1 MEQVLKSMTL
11 EFFGKGQHKI
21 SPEKLLG
28 MNAVVFLDVRTNEE
42 VAALAFPLGM
52 HKNVQ
57 SLHIPINEIPDRV
70 TEIPKDKTVGI
81 FCPAGV
87 RASIV
92 YAYLRSKG
100 YENVRVLEG
109 GYAGLTDALKPGKL
123 IAVL

>member
-11 EFFGKGQHKI
+11 EFFGKGLHKT

-28 MNAVVFLDVRTNEE
+28 MDSSVFLDVRTVEE
-42 VAALAFPLGM
+42 IASLAFPM
-52 HKNVQ
+52 DVHKNIQ
-57 SLHIPINEIPDRV
+57 SLHIPINGIPDRIA
-70 TEIPKDKTVGI
+70 EIPTDKTVGI

-109 GYAGLTDALKPGKL
+109 GYAALTDSLKPGGIL
-123 IAVL
+123 SVL